1 MRELIEQLPES
12 ETSEVDEIFD
22 MQDFGLDE
30 YQEEAADFAFYNGI
44 SYTTLGLCGEAGELA
59 NHVKKLIR
67 DSGMPADHDVQIDDQ
82 YMTEDMRSSLVLEAG
97 DVLWYLAN
105 FCNDIGFSLSEVAEM
120 NLEKLRHRKA
130 NGTLTGSGDYR

>member
-1 MRELIEQLPES
+1 MRELIEKLPEP
-12 ETSEVDEIFD
+12 EIADDDDFFD
-22 MQDFGLDE
+22 FHDFGLDE
-30 YQEEAADFAFYNGI
+30 YQEEAANFAFYSGI
-44 SYTTLGLCGEAGELA
+44 TYPTLGLCGEAGELA

-97 DVLWYLAN
+97 DILWYLAN

-120 NLEKLRHRKA
+120 NLEKLKRRKEK
-130 NGTLTGSGDYR
+130 GTLTGSGDHR